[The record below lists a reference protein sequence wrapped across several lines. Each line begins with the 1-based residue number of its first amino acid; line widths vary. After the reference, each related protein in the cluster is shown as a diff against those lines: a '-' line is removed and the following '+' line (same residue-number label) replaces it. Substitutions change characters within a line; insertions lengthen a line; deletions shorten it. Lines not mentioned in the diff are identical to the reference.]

1 MVDCQE
7 VGVEGNGAF
16 ASKLICAD
24 CGGFY
29 GQKVWHSTDRY
40 RRVVYQC
47 NAKFKNEKK
56 CSTPHLEEARIQEMF
71 LKAYDQLMEDREGV
85 IADCEAMR
93 AMLCDCKELDM
104 EIRDLDAAA
113 TGIAG
118 RIQICISE
126 NAASAQDQEEYA
138 RGYDALVA
146 RYEETM
152 KRRDAAMA
160 KRAKLRE
167 RDEALRLF
175 IEAVRKQPLIL
186 QRWDERVWNT
196 LLESGTVCRNGS
208 ILFLF
213 RNGAQIE
220 VPAPSGR

>member
-40 RRVVYQC
+40 WRVVYQC

-56 CSTPHLEEARIQEMF
+56 CSTPHLEETRIQEMF
-71 LKAYDQLMEDREGV
+71 LKAYDQLMGDREGV

-104 EIRDLDAAA
+104 EIRDLDAVTA
-113 TGIAG
+113 GIAG
-118 RIQICISE
+118 RIQICILKT
-126 NAASAQDQEEYA
+126 
-138 RGYDALVA
+138 RL
-146 RYEETM
+146 
-152 KRRDAAMA
+152 RRRIRRST
-160 KRAKLRE
+160 RADTTRWSQGM
-167 RDEALRLF
+167 
-175 IEAVRKQPLIL
+175 RKP
-186 QRWDERVWNT
+186 
-196 LLESGTVCRNGS
+196 RNGGMPRWRKGRS
-208 ILFLF
+208 CG
-213 RNGAQIE
+213 NGTRRCGFSLKRSAN
-220 VPAPSGR
+220 SR

>member
-1 MVDCQE
+1 MH
-7 VGVEGNGAF
+7 
-16 ASKLICAD
+16 I
-24 CGGFY
+24 
-29 GQKVWHSTDRY
+29 
-40 RRVVYQC
+40 
-47 NAKFKNEKK
+47 
-56 CSTPHLEEARIQEMF
+56 
-71 LKAYDQLMEDREGV
+71 
-85 IADCEAMR
+85 
-93 AMLCDCKELDM
+93 
-104 EIRDLDAAA
+104 
-113 TGIAG
+113 
-118 RIQICISE
+118 E

-146 RYEETM
+146 RYEETT

-208 ILFLF
+208 IRFLF